1 MSTEKESS
9 EQAFE
14 EAYNEF
20 RRKHIN
26 ASFMPKDMAKFMWLA
41 GMASRELKL
50 PDHNTESLKLMKN
63 KCAEDAIKNFTEYA
77 NEKVDLSPN
86 EQMIIRFTARNT
98 AGLMRNL
105 LQNYI
110 EEIKALNEC
119 EGEK

>member
-1 MSTEKESS
+1 MSDNSRA
-9 EQAFE
+9 AFE
-14 EAYNEF
+14 EAYEKF
-20 RRKHIN
+20 RREHVN

-41 GMASRELKL
+41 GRANRELKL

-110 EEIKALNEC
+110 EEIKALNE
-119 EGEK
+119 GQGKV